1 MKNEDPTLKGVRLA
15 LSLGS
20 SFFDLQPVALNL
32 RRLGWDREAL
42 QYRTP
47 RIRSVSG

>member
-15 LSLGS
+15 SSVGS
-20 SFFDLQPVALNL
+20 SFFDLQSLALNL
-32 RRLGWDREAL
+32 RPFGLERAAS

-47 RIRSVSG
+47 RIRFVSG